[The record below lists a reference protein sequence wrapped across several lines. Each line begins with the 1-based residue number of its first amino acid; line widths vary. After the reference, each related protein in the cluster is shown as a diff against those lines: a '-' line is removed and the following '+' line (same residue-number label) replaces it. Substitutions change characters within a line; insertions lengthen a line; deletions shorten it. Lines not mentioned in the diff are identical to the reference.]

1 MEKSVISFLGQ
12 LAGGFEVELAGRVPR
27 VNLLNVIQHGEVER
41 EG

>member
-1 MEKSVISFLGQ
+1 MISFLGQ